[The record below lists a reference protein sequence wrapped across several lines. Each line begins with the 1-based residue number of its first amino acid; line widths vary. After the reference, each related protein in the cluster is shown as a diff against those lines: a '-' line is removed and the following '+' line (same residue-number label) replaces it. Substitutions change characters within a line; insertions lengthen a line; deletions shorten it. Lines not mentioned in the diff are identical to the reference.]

1 MNLSKWFQ
9 FIRPNLN
16 FYKNGFFEFPFLA
29 NTPELM
35 IKSTI
40 DTPGSKHII
49 EEQAVFR
56 NNPFTKGSFFYRK
69 VEEGLWLTI
78 TDVKF
83 KQNTI
88 IKSVYDKNIPSD
100 HYTIT
105 FTIFESD
112 VKLQNTFIDKVPFQN
127 KFWGFKKPGTDV
139 GACFYKGTKSK
150 FFIYYISPDWIK
162 KNLPLDKLAPNIPF
176 KKFLD
181 SDKGFISYQ
190 DIVSNAEESS
200 NEILHTVTT
209 FNDDV
214 FNETLLKSQTF
225 SLISSFF
232 KNVFRDL
239 REEDYREEGKA
250 DYKKIS
256 ECERIISTDLG
267 MPFIGIDAIAQK
279 LNLSSSKLKTDFKS
293 VYGTSI
299 LQYQIQK
306 KMDLAMQL
314 IQNTN
319 LQIKYIAIEVGYE
332 SQSKFSAAFKK
343 NHGILPS
350 EIRKNSTQN

>member
-9 FIRPNLN
+9 YIKPNIQ
-16 FYKNGFFEFPFLA
+16 FFQNGFFEFPFLA
-29 NTPELM
+29 NSPELM
-35 IKSTI
+35 IESTI
-40 DTPGSKHII
+40 KTPGSKHVKKD
-49 EEQAVFR
+49 QAVYR

-69 VEEGLWLTI
+69 IEDGLWLTI
-78 TDVKF
+78 TDVQF

-105 FTIFESD
+105 FTLFESEI
-112 VKLQNTFIDKVPFQN
+112 KLQNTFIDKIPFQN

-150 FFIYYISPDWIK
+150 FFIYYISPSWIE
-162 KNLPLDKLAPNIPF
+162 KNVPLDKLDPNIPF
-176 KKFLD
+176 KKFLN

-190 DIVSNAEESS
+190 DIVPNAEECS

-214 FNETLLKSQTF
+214 FNETLLKSQAF

-232 KNVFRDL
+232 KNVFRDI
-239 REEDYREEGKA
+239 RKQDYQEKGIA

-256 ECERIISTDLG
+256 ECERLISTNLA
-267 MPFIGIDAIAQK
+267 MPFIGIDTIAKK

-293 VYGTSI
+293 VYGNSI
-299 LQYQIQK
+299 LQYHIHK
-306 KMDLAMQL
+306 KMELAMQL
-314 IQNTN
+314 ILNTN
-319 LQIKYIAIEVGYE
+319 LQIKYIAQEVGYE

-343 NHGILPS
+343 KHGKLPS
-350 EIRKNSTQN
+350 EVRENNT